1 MLHNPINKT
10 SEGFSLLEMV
20 VAAAILSAI
29 SAWAIPSYFKI
40 IRQGEVD
47 RYAQFIEAG
56 FYNLRAELGTTRTS
70 CQLNFGQAQSW
81 VKPNDLLEFRQD
93 NGVLAKT
100 DRLSCCN
107 SQIEKIKVTDE
118 CHDGPLIGSL
128 LNGSALNSSTGG
140 EQGSLRFIRV
150 EGSQE
155 SKRVYVAVSRPNY
168 ELTPPGT
175 SARTEP
181 ITFMVRSLDSEK
193 DNTLRT
199 RCVEISGSGHL
210 LSGTWDGD
218 LKTGQCMTLGQKP

>member
-20 VAAAILSAI
+20 VAAAILLAI

-128 LNGSALNSSTGG
+128 LSG
-140 EQGSLRFIRV
+140 QRQV
-150 EGSQE
+150 VQPEGSRDHCA
-155 SKRVYVAVSRPNY
+155 SFASKAARIKRVYVASH
-168 ELTPPGT
+168 
-175 SARTEP
+175 ARTTSSHHQEQAQGP
-181 ITFMVRSLDSEK
+181 
-193 DNTLRT
+193 N
-199 RCVEISGSGHL
+199 
-210 LSGTWDGD
+210 
-218 LKTGQCMTLGQKP
+218 Q